1 MPIANR
7 QIAAVFEEIADLLEI
22 SEANPFRVRAYRNA
36 ARTLRSSSVD
46 LAEIVAAEGRVP
58 HLPGIGHDLAEKIV
72 EIVGTGRSSAL
83 DELHAQLPTTLSD
96 LLKLPG
102 LGPKRVKKLHDAL
115 GIRSIED
122 LRRAAASGRIHDLAG
137 FGDRAE
143 SHILAAIEA
152 RVTAMKRFRLDMVA
166 PIVQELIAYLRGE
179 PGVKRVEAAG
189 SYRRA
194 SETVG
199 DLDILV
205 TGVPG
210 CQVMAAFTAHPAV
223 AEIMESGPTRS
234 SVRLNSGLQ
243 VDLRL
248 VPEESYGAALA
259 YFTGSKA
266 HNIAIRRLGQE
277 RGLKINEYGVF
288 RGDERVAGQTEES
301 VYAAVDLPWIPPE
314 LREER
319 GEIDA
324 ARAGILPQL
333 VELRDLRGDLHVHT
347 RATDGRDSIRD
358 MALAAKDAG
367 LEYLAITDHSRH
379 LTVAHGLDERRLAA
393 QGEEIDRLNT
403 EGLGIAILKGIEVDI
418 LEDGSLDLPDAALD
432 RLDLVVGA
440 VHSHFD
446 LPREKQTARILRA
459 MDNPHFTILAHPS
472 GRLLPDR
479 PPIEVDMEGV
489 IRHAAARACFLELN
503 AQPERLD
510 LTDLWCRAAKGYGV
524 PIAIDTDAHGSG
536 ALRFLANG
544 VQQARR
550 GWLSRDDVLNAR
562 SLAALH
568 PLLRRTMG
576 FRGANAG

>member
-1 MPIANR
+1 MPIANQ
-7 QIAAVFEEIADLLEI
+7 QIADIFDEIADLLEI
-22 SEANPFRVRAYRNA
+22 SDANPFRVRAYRNA
-36 ARTLRSSSVD
+36 ARTLRSSSVG
-46 LAEIVAAEGRVP
+46 LAEMVAAEGKVP

-72 EIVGTGRSSAL
+72 EIVGTGRCAAL
-83 DELHAQLPTTLSD
+83 DDLHARLPTTLLD

-137 FGDRAE
+137 FGDKVEGR
-143 SHILAAIEA
+143 ILAALEA
-152 RVTAMKRFRLDMVA
+152 RVGATERFRLDVVA
-166 PIVQELIAYLRGE
+166 PIAQELVGYLRAE

-194 SETVG
+194 RETVG

-205 TGVPG
+205 TGAPG
-210 CQVMAAFTAHPAV
+210 CRVMEKFNLHPAV
-223 AEIMESGPTRS
+223 TEIMGSGPTRS
-234 SVRLNSGLQ
+234 TVRLKSGLQ
-243 VDLRL
+243 VDVRL

-259 YFTGSKA
+259 YFTGSKT

-288 RGDERVAGQTEES
+288 REDERIAGETEDS
-301 VYAAVDLPWIPPE
+301 VYAAVGLPWIPPE

-324 ARAGILPQL
+324 ARAGILPDL

-347 RATDGRDSIRD
+347 RATDGRDSIPE
-358 MALAAKDAG
+358 MAQAAKNAG

-403 EGLGIAILKGIEVDI
+403 EGLGITILKGIEVDI
-418 LEDGSLDLPDAALD
+418 LEDGSLDLPDAALG
-432 RLDLVVGA
+432 RLDLVVAA
-440 VHSHFD
+440 VHNHFD
-446 LPREKQTARILRA
+446 LPRDKQTTRILRA
-459 MDNPHFTILAHPS
+459 MDNPYFTILAHPS

-479 PPIEVDMEGV
+479 PSFEVDMDGV
-489 IRHAAARACFLELN
+489 IRHAAARGCFLELN

-524 PIAIDTDAHGSG
+524 PIAIDSDAHGSG
-536 ALRFLANG
+536 AFRFLAYG
-544 VQQARR
+544 VRQARR
-550 GWLSRDDVLNAR
+550 GWLSREDVLNAR
-562 SLAALH
+562 GLAALR
-568 PLLRRTMG
+568 PLLRRTMVSG
-576 FRGANAG
+576 GEHG